1 MVQTSIRKEEPA
13 GNLNTMEIVIDPRS
27 GFCFGV
33 KRAITMAENEVAN
46 GKTIYCLGEIV
57 HNAEEVNRL
66 RSLGIEF
73 IDRETYFSLSNCK
86 VMIRAHGEPPETYQY
101 ARLNGI
107 ELIDATC
114 PVVLKLQ
121 DKIKNVESTYPE
133 AQIVIYGKHDHP
145 EVIGLRGHAKQT
157 LIIESASDIEK
168 VRFTKP
174 VFLFAQTTKDK
185 SMYSA
190 IKKKIAGS
198 LRKEGLTEDDLVV
211 SNSIC
216 GQVANRA
223 PWLIIFSKAVDCLIF
238 VGGKSSSNSKILFE
252 TCKQHNP
259 NSYFITKADDVEDL
273 KLGSYNSIGITGAT
287 STPSW
292 LIDAVAARIRQHF
305 MAETK

>member
-1 MVQTSIRKEEPA
+1 
-13 GNLNTMEIVIDPRS
+13 
-27 GFCFGV
+27 
-33 KRAITMAENEVAN
+33 MAENEIAD

-73 IDRETYFSLSNCK
+73 IDRETYFKLSNCK

-101 ARLNGI
+101 ARSNRI

-121 DKIKNVESTYPE
+121 DKIKNVEKSHPKTH
-133 AQIVIYGKHDHP
+133 IVIYGKHDHP
-145 EVIGLRGHAKQT
+145 EVIGLRGHARHT
-157 LIIESASDIEK
+157 IIIESVADLEK
-168 VRFTKP
+168 IKFTKP

-185 SMYSA
+185 SMYVA
-190 IKKKIAGS
+190 IQEKIAEI
-198 LRKEGLTEDDLVV
+198 LRREGLSENDLTVTD
-211 SNSIC
+211 SIC

-223 PWLIIFSKAVDCLIF
+223 PWLTEFSRSVDCLIF

-252 TCKQHNP
+252 TCKQNNP
-259 NSYFITKADDVEDL
+259 NSFFITKADDAETLNLDTFTSV
-273 KLGSYNSIGITGAT
+273 GITGAT

-292 LIDAVAARIRQHF
+292 LIDSVANQIKKCF
-305 MAETK
+305 KAELTNPDN

>member
-1 MVQTSIRKEEPA
+1 MK
-13 GNLNTMEIVIDPRS
+13 IVIDPKS

-33 KRAITMAENEVAN
+33 KRAISMAENEVAG
-46 GKTIYCLGEIV
+46 GKTIYCLGAIV

-73 IDRETYFSLSNCK
+73 IDRETYFKLSDCK

-101 ARLNGI
+101 ARENRI

-121 DKIKNVESTYPE
+121 DKVKNVEKSHPE
-133 AQIVIYGKHDHP
+133 AHIVIYGKHDHP
-145 EVIGLRGHAKQT
+145 EVIGLRGHAKHT
-157 LIIESASDIEK
+157 IIIESVDDLEK
-168 VRFTKP
+168 VKLTKP

-185 SMYSA
+185 SMYVA
-190 IKKKIAGS
+190 IQEKIAYI
-198 LRKEGLTEDDLVV
+198 LRHEGLSENDLTVTD
-211 SNSIC
+211 SIC

-223 PWLIIFSKAVDCLIF
+223 PWLTQFSRSVDCLIF

-252 TCKQHNP
+252 TCKQNNP
-259 NSYFITKADDVEDL
+259 NSIFITKADDVETL
-273 KLGSYNSIGITGAT
+273 NLSSFKSVGITGAT

-292 LIDAVAARIRQHF
+292 LIESVADRIRQCF
-305 MAETK
+305 TAELQHPDN